1 MIARL
6 FFLQL
11 IKNEKLSFFVSV
23 DLRGQDQRSEERNR
37 SLEIFLTK
45 TPSFSQILG
54 TAMHTE
60 L

>member
-11 IKNEKLSFFVSV
+11 IKNENLSFFVSV